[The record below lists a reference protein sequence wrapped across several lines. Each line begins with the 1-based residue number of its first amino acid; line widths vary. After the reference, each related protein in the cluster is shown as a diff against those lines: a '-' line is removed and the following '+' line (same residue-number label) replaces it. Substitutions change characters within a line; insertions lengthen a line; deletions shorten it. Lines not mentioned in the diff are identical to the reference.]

1 MARSSLAAWPLTWT
15 ISAGLEQGTTHFIP
29 KGADNSHLWR
39 RSQRFLDNP
48 VHFLRAPLA
57 TLESEEQVS
66 VLGLGYLCHVARD
79 EVTARHAH
87 VIRAQTTATGEP
99 LPHVDPG
106 SGSGLGIQRQ

>member
-15 ISAGLEQGTTHFIP
+15 ISAGLDQGTTHFVP
-29 KGADNSHLWR
+29 KDGDNSHPWR

-48 VHFLRAPLA
+48 VDFLRAPFA
-57 TLESEEQVS
+57 ALEPEEQAV
-66 VLGLGYLCHVARD
+66 VLGYLCHVATD

-87 VIRAQTTATGEP
+87 VIRAQTTAIGEP
-99 LPHVDPG
+99 LPHMDPG